1 MKISRKSLKMII
13 ENYLKEEVKLSY
25 KNYYAPSVTKL
36 IDDMLAGNDEFIND
50 NSIYI
55 EFSTESVVQPGV
67 SKLRIKSASGKT
79 YFEFDAVSGHKSYF
93 GKDPI
98 KTMSI
103 KSYSRTDAK
112 KEKVSDSAVAGG
124 PTPEGEY
131 TLGEMETQGNSGL
144 LSTYKN
150 KLYVLLGKRDSE
162 ALAYFGQ
169 KTPVS
174 KIAWG
179 NFRYSLTPSSD
190 NEMFL
195 RNELYIHGGAEAG
208 SGGCIDLT
216 GEMDGFTTIIELWR
230 KNNSNPIKVIVD
242 YPPLGQSTDYSLD
255 SEGESIISTD
265 NVEDY
270 N

>member
-1 MKISRKSLKMII
+1 MII
-13 ENYLKEEVKLSY
+13 ENYLKEEEVKL
-25 KNYYAPSVTKL
+25 NYRNHYAPSVTKL
-36 IDDMLAGNDEFIND
+36 IDDTLSGNDEFIND
-50 NSIYI
+50 SSIYI

-67 SKLRIKSASGKT
+67 SKLRIKSSSGKT

-98 KTMSI
+98 KTMAI
-103 KSYSRTDAK
+103 KSYSRTDAQ

-131 TLGEMETQGNSGL
+131 TLGDMETQGNAGAL
-144 LSTYKN
+144 RTYYN
-150 KLYVLLGKRDSE
+150 KFQVLIGKRDSE

-169 KTPVS
+169 QTPMS
-174 KIAWG
+174 KFAWG

-195 RNELYIHGGAEAG
+195 RNDMYIHGGVEAG

-216 GEMDGFTTIIELWR
+216 GEMDGFTTVIELWR

-242 YPPLGQSTDYSLD
+242 YPPLGQSKDYSLD
-255 SEGESIISTD
+255 AEGESIISTD
-265 NVEDY
+265 SVEDY